1 MFEQILNS
9 VSSLSPL
16 IIYLL
21 IFIMPFVENIFPPS
35 PSDAIVIVCA
45 SLIPLGTIHFVPA
58 LILSTLG
65 SEIGFMVLYY
75 LGTQVDKKVIHAGKF
90 KFLSKNGLI
99 KAEEWYNKYGNSI
112 LIINRFLP
120 GIRPVLAFFAGLSE
134 VSLQKTIIF
143 SLISAVLW
151 NSLTLYLGIVFGNN
165 IERIDRFLFQY
176 SRITIIILI
185 VGAIIFLIRYLYQ
198 KKKNKK
204 IED

>member
-9 VSSLSPL
+9 VSTLSPVVIYL
-16 IIYLL
+16 IIFL
-21 IFIMPFVENIFPPS
+21 MPFVENLFPPS

-58 LILSTLG
+58 LILSTIG
-65 SEIGFMVLYY
+65 SELGFLILYY
-75 LGTQVDKKVIHAGKF
+75 LGTQVDKKLIHAGKF
-90 KFLSKNGLI
+90 KFLSKEGLI

-134 VSLQKTIIF
+134 INLQKTIIF

-165 IERIDRFLFQY
+165 IERIDRFLLQY
-176 SRITIIILI
+176 SRVTLIIMVI
-185 VGAIIFLIRYLYQ
+185 GAVLFLIRYLYQ
-198 KKKNKK
+198 KRKTKK
-204 IED
+204 IEN